1 MEDEPNMEIK
11 VKEGRK
17 EERPSPRLGKAREV
31 VQQHQQ
37 WLESG
42 VRIPRAHR
50 EAKLS
55 HGCETVLFFFFFC
68 KLASSKY
75 FSHIKSCLLCHNPSA
90 L

>member
-55 HGCETVLFFFFFC
+55 HGCETVLFFF
-68 KLASSKY
+68 L
-75 FSHIKSCLLCHNPSA
+75 
-90 L
+90 